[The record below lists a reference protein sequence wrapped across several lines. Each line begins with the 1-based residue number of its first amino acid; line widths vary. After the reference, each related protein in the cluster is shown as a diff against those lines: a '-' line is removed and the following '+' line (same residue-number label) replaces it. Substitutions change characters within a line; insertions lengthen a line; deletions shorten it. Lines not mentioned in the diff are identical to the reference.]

1 MDGLLEWMWILDTG
15 SSVVFLWNSHN
26 VSSHVVLHKGSVG
39 PSSLLG
45 HLGHLDQCG
54 YILVVMVMGVVGW
67 MRCHWHLGSQGQR

>member
-45 HLGHLDQCG
+45 HLDQCG